1 MKKQTLRKTACT
13 VAVAMTFTGLIGCGR
28 NENKQVTPEPT
39 NTTTTETVGNSE
51 TSEVSDVTDEVVV
64 VDVDITQYPWVLSHE
79 FSEEEYLTL
88 PAGAKFCGIDLPIS
102 KETIYSIPYSN
113 HAFDSIEA
121 AKDSPARNLSFRVED
136 SAYPNLLLD
145 ASEMTVGEVMDAN
158 QFSLSVTYLYCT
170 HFGFSQDE
178 FATFENAHD
187 DLAEQEIFLDIM
199 TTMYGAP
206 NYFRYFASNKDT
218 KTMIYDLTHP
228 EDASNNVNNTSCY
241 QFVVGWQFEDFGI
254 TAYFSEGAIMNSAG
268 YSNSFPGDMC
278 IGYFPIETG
287 TIEEHY
293 RDLYGDNVVSELV
306 AERKNAFGD
315 VEFLGPDPAVQELVI
330 NKATASDDG
339 TSTGTTNMDE

>member
-13 VAVAMTFTGLIGCGR
+13 VAVAMTLTGLVGCGK
-28 NENKQVTPEPT
+28 NENKPATPEPA
-39 NTTTTETVGNSE
+39 NTATIESVGNSE
-51 TSEVSDVTDEVVV
+51 TSEISDVTDEVAA

-79 FSEEEYLTL
+79 FSKEEYLTL
-88 PAGAKFCGIDLPIS
+88 PAGAKFCGIDLPIT
-102 KETIYSIPYSN
+102 KEILYGIPYCNSSY
-113 HAFDSIEA
+113 DSIEA
-121 AKDSPARNLSFRVED
+121 AKDARNLSFRVED
-136 SAYPNLLLD
+136 SAYPNL
-145 ASEMTVGEVMDAN
+145 SFNVREETVGEAMEAN
-158 QFSLSVTYLYCT
+158 QFSLDVTYLYCT

-199 TTMYGAP
+199 STMYGAP
-206 NYFRYFASNKDT
+206 NYFRYFASNTDT

-228 EDASNNVNNTSCY
+228 ENASNNVNNTSCY

-254 TAYFSEGAIMNSAG
+254 TAYFSEGARMNSNG
-268 YSNSFPGDMC
+268 YSSVFPGDMC
-278 IGYFPIETG
+278 IGYFPIESG

-315 VEFLGPDPAVQELVI
+315 VEFLGPNPAVQELVFS
-330 NKATASDDG
+330 KK
-339 TSTGTTNMDE
+339 